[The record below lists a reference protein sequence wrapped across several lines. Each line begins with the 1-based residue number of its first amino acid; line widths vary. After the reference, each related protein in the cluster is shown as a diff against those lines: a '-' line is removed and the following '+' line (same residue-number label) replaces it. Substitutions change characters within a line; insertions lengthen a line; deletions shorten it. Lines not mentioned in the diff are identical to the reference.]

1 MGLVVFE
8 SGISI
13 DLIWIVIPQDAAER
27 TLREG
32 VGWCLRVSRTRMHAR
47 ATHRSLHLVVSLGKV
62 FSLDKGWQYYL
73 RA

>member
-32 VGWCLRVSRTRMHAR
+32 VGWCLRVSRTRGNIHN
-47 ATHRSLHLVVSLGKV
+47 
-62 FSLDKGWQYYL
+62 FYL
-73 RA
+73 MSYIKT